1 MNAQRRPAVSGGAA
15 CRSATPPSS
24 HAVKNTFRSL
34 RFFNYRIWAMGS
46 VVSNTGTW
54 MQRVAQDW
62 LVLTVLTPNSSI
74 ELGITTGLQ
83 FGPILVLAP
92 IAGVI
97 SDRYNKR
104 IVLLITQASA
114 GLLSLAL
121 GVLVLGGHAQLWHV
135 YVLALLS
142 GVVAAI
148 DSPARQTFVTEMV
161 PLHDLPNAVGLN
173 SASFNT
179 ARLMGPGIAGLLIAG
194 VGIGWVFI
202 INAVSFLAVVVSLTQ
217 MHENELAVSPA
228 PPRGR
233 GAMRAGI
240 RYVRERPDIILL
252 LIVVGLV
259 GAFGM
264 NFQMTTAIIARL
276 VFDKDA
282 AQYGLL
288 GSIMA
293 VGSLAGALLAARRE
307 KPSTRL
313 VLGATIVF
321 GLTASAAALM
331 PSYWTFALALI
342 PVGLSALTLLT
353 AANATVQMTVEPAMR
368 GRVMAL
374 YMAIF
379 MGTTPIGAPI
389 IGWIGDAWGP
399 RWTILFGGLVAL
411 ATGIA
416 AIAFVLWARKLR
428 VGYVAESP
436 LRFGLVSTRSGIRQR
451 ALDELAAQRSQDEI
465 AGT

>member
-1 MNAQRRPAVSGGAA
+1 M
-15 CRSATPPSS
+15 
-24 HAVKNTFRSL
+24 KYTFRSL
-34 RFFNYRIWAMGS
+34 RFFNYRVWAMGAI
-46 VVSNTGTW
+46 VSNTGTW

-62 LVLTVLTPNSSI
+62 LVLTVLTTNSSI
-74 ELGITTGLQ
+74 ALGITTGLQ

-92 IAGVI
+92 LAGLI

-104 IVLLITQASA
+104 IVLIITQTSA
-114 GLLSLAL
+114 GVIGLAMGL
-121 GVLVLGGHAQLWHV
+121 LVLSGHAQLWHV
-135 YVLALLS
+135 YLLALLS

-161 PLHDLPNAVGLN
+161 PLKDLPNAVGLN

-179 ARLMGPGIAGLLIAG
+179 ARLIGPALAGLLIAG
-194 VGIGWVFI
+194 VGIGWVFV
-202 INAVSFLAVVVSLTQ
+202 INAATFAAVVFSLTR
-217 MHENELAVSPA
+217 MREADLATSPA
-228 PPRGR
+228 PQRGN
-233 GAMRAGI
+233 GAMRAGM
-240 RYVRERPDIILL
+240 RYVRKRSDIILL
-252 LIVVGLV
+252 LVVVGLV

-276 VFDKDA
+276 VFHKDA

-307 KPSTRL
+307 HPGTRL
-313 VLGATIVF
+313 VLGATLAF
-321 GLTASAAALM
+321 GVIASAAALM
-331 PSYWTFALALI
+331 PTYWAFAIALI
-342 PVGLSALTLLT
+342 PVGLSALTLMT

-389 IGWIGDAWGP
+389 IGWIGEAWGP

-411 ATGIA
+411 ATGLGA
-416 AIAFVLWARKLR
+416 LVFVMWARKLR

-436 LRFGLVSTRSGIRQR
+436 LRFGLVPTRAGLRQH
-451 ALDELAAQRSQDEI
+451 ALEKLTAQQTQDDAAG
-465 AGT
+465 A